1 MVGLHLLIRTL
12 VGLKL
17 NVKEKNMTLR
27 EHQKQID
34 KLQKR
39 LAELVDELRT
49 TQSDIKQFK
58 SAVAKDM
65 KRLVEVVKK

>member
-65 KRLVEVVKK
+65 KRLVEETKK

>member
-1 MVGLHLLIRTL
+1 L

-39 LAELVDELRT
+39 LAEVVDELRI

-58 SAVAKDM
+58 SAVANDI